1 MQNTNGLAKANGCAS
16 CCLKV
21 SRREKMF
28 EVWDRENL
36 VAFAKEAN
44 EKLREQ
50 DERIQQLE
58 QDLKDAIKAYRELN
72 NGS

>member
-1 MQNTNGLAKANGCAS
+1 
-16 CCLKV
+16 
-21 SRREKMF
+21 MF

-50 DERIQQLE
+50 GERIQQLE

>member
-1 MQNTNGLAKANGCAS
+1 
-16 CCLKV
+16 
-21 SRREKMF
+21 MF

-58 QDLKDAIKAYRELN
+58 QDLKYAIKAYRELN

>member
-1 MQNTNGLAKANGCAS
+1 
-16 CCLKV
+16 
-21 SRREKMF
+21 MF

-72 NGS
+72 NG

>member
-1 MQNTNGLAKANGCAS
+1 
-16 CCLKV
+16 
-21 SRREKMF
+21 MF

-58 QDLKDAIKAYRELN
+58 QDLKDALKAYRELN
-72 NGS
+72 NG

>member
-1 MQNTNGLAKANGCAS
+1 
-16 CCLKV
+16 V
-21 SRREKMF
+21 F

>member
-1 MQNTNGLAKANGCAS
+1 
-16 CCLKV
+16 
-21 SRREKMF
+21 MF

-50 DERIQQLE
+50 DKRIQQLE

-72 NGS
+72 NG

>member
-1 MQNTNGLAKANGCAS
+1 
-16 CCLKV
+16 
-21 SRREKMF
+21 MF

-36 VAFAKEAN
+36 IAFAKQAN

-58 QDLKDAIKAYRELN
+58 QDLKDALKAYRELN

>member
-1 MQNTNGLAKANGCAS
+1 LAKARGCANY
-16 CCLKV
+16 CCKALRSEKV
-21 SRREKMF
+21 F
-28 EVWDRENL
+28 EVWSRETL

-44 EKLREQ
+44 EKLLEQ

-72 NGS
+72 NG

>member
-1 MQNTNGLAKANGCAS
+1 
-16 CCLKV
+16 
-21 SRREKMF
+21 MF

>member
-1 MQNTNGLAKANGCAS
+1 
-16 CCLKV
+16 
-21 SRREKMF
+21 MF

-58 QDLKDAIKAYRELN
+58 QDLKDALKAYRELN

>member
-1 MQNTNGLAKANGCAS
+1 
-16 CCLKV
+16 
-21 SRREKMF
+21 MF

-58 QDLKDAIKAYRELN
+58 QDLKDAIKAYRDLN

>member
-1 MQNTNGLAKANGCAS
+1 
-16 CCLKV
+16 
-21 SRREKMF
+21 MF
-28 EVWDRENL
+28 DTWAHENL

>member
-1 MQNTNGLAKANGCAS
+1 
-16 CCLKV
+16 
-21 SRREKMF
+21 MF

-50 DERIQQLE
+50 DERIQQLK

-72 NGS
+72 NG

>member
-1 MQNTNGLAKANGCAS
+1 
-16 CCLKV
+16 V
-21 SRREKMF
+21 F
-28 EVWDRENL
+28 ETWAYENL
-36 VAFAKEAN
+36 IAFAKEAN

>member
-1 MQNTNGLAKANGCAS
+1 
-16 CCLKV
+16 V
-21 SRREKMF
+21 F

-36 VAFAKEAN
+36 IAFAKEAN

>member
-1 MQNTNGLAKANGCAS
+1 
-16 CCLKV
+16 
-21 SRREKMF
+21 MF
-28 EVWDRENL
+28 EVWSRETL

-44 EKLREQ
+44 EKLLEQ
-50 DERIQQLE
+50 NERIQQLE

>member
-1 MQNTNGLAKANGCAS
+1 MSDLAKASGCANY
-16 CCLKV
+16 CCKASRSGKV
-21 SRREKMF
+21 F
-28 EVWDRENL
+28 EVWSRETL

-44 EKLREQ
+44 EKLLEQ

-72 NGS
+72 NG

>member
-1 MQNTNGLAKANGCAS
+1 
-16 CCLKV
+16 
-21 SRREKMF
+21 MF

-36 VAFAKEAN
+36 IAFAKEAN